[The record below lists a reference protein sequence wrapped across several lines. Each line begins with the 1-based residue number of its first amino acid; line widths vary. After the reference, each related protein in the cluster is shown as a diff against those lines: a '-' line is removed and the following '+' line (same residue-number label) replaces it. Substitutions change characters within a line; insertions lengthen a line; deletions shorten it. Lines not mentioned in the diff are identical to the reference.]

1 MSLASQTDTS
11 KQEER
16 DTSANGSFAFNTA
29 EWREAL
35 ESTEKERHCVQTS
48 SNIATKPEKR
58 LHISN
63 IDYAVH
69 ENLLSKFL
77 SSKFGVRVAHCKI
90 IRNAFNNES
99 KVTRKINFIHECQ
112 ESETNSN

>member
-1 MSLASQTDTS
+1 MSLASQTVTS
-11 KQEER
+11 KQDER
-16 DTSANGSFAFNTA
+16 DTGANGSLAFNTA

-35 ESTEKERHCVQTS
+35 ESTGEECHSAKTS
-48 SNIATKPEKR
+48 SSVATSYKKR

-69 ENLLSKFL
+69 ENMLSKFI
-77 SSKFGVRVAHCKI
+77 STQFGVSVARCKI

-99 KVTRKINFIHECQ
+99 KVTRNMQ
-112 ESETNSN
+112 YDMSMT